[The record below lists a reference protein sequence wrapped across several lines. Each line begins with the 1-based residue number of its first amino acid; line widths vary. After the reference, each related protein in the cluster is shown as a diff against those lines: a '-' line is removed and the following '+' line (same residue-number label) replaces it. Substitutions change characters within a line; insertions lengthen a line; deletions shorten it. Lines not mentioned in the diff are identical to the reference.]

1 MKKIVSSALALLLCL
16 CLATP
21 SALAAASPWIG
32 HTSPML
38 GPGGTTVV
46 RAWSNEHTAFNNFKR
61 VREYTP
67 DAFSGVPQG
76 AWYGESLRCL
86 YELGLIDGGAFDP
99 NGRLTLA
106 EVLSLAV
113 RVHRTY
119 NGWSVAMS
127 DLQYALNTGIV
138 ENGQYDDYSAPAT
151 RRSFAAIMA
160 KTLPSEGLRGMNVV
174 MDNAIPDVPLTD
186 PGAGGIYTLYRAGV
200 LLGGDV
206 RGTFSPDSMITRA
219 AAAVA
224 AARIVVP
231 SQRQGISLLTADSY
245 GLTLSRTSLNM
256 IPGDVK
262 TLTATVFPVNSTER
276 GVDWASSEPR
286 TATVDENGTVTALRP
301 GNVLIIATSA
311 AGATATCSIRVSE
324 PTRDYP
330 MTHTN

>member
-1 MKKIVSSALALLLCL
+1 LKKIVSAALALLLCL

-21 SALAAASPWIG
+21 SALAMGLWYG
-32 HTSPML
+32 HTTPML
-38 GPGGTTVV
+38 GPGGTSVV
-46 RAWSNEHTAFNNFKR
+46 RAWSDEHSAFNNFKK

-67 DAFSGVPQG
+67 GVFSGVPAG
-76 AWYGESLRCL
+76 AWYEESLRSL
-86 YELGLIDGGAFDP
+86 YELGLIDGGAFTP

-113 RVHRTY
+113 RIHRTY

-151 RRSFAAIMA
+151 RRSFAAILA
-160 KTLPSEGLRGMNVV
+160 KALPPEGLRGMNVV
-174 MDNAIPDVPLTD
+174 MDGAIPDVPMTD
-186 PGAGGIYTLYRAGV
+186 PGSSGIYTLYRAGV

-224 AARIVVP
+224 AARIVDP
-231 SQRQGISLLTADSY
+231 SLRQGISLLTADSF
-245 GLTLSRTSLNM
+245 GVTLSRTSM
-256 IPGDVK
+256 TMVPGDVK

-286 TATVDENGTVTALRP
+286 TAVVDQNGTVTALRP

-311 AGATATCSIRVSE
+311 AGATATCAIRVSE
-324 PTRDYP
+324 PTR
-330 MTHTN
+330 

>member
-1 MKKIVSSALALLLCL
+1 LKKIVSAALALLLCL
-16 CLATP
+16 AAP
-21 SALAAASPWIG
+21 SALAAAYPWQG
-32 HTSPML
+32 HTIPML

-46 RAWSNEHTAFNNFKR
+46 RAWSDEHSAFNNFKK
-61 VREYTP
+61 VREYTSGTF
-67 DAFSGVPQG
+67 AGVPEG
-76 AWYGESLRCL
+76 AWYEESLRSL
-86 YELGLIDGGAFDP
+86 YELGLIDGGTFAP

-119 NGWSVAMS
+119 NGWTVEMS

-138 ENGQYDDYSAPAT
+138 QNGQYDDYSAPAT

-160 KTLPSEGLRGMNVV
+160 RALPSQGLRGMNVV
-174 MDNAIPDVPLTD
+174 MDGAIPDVPMTD

-224 AARIVVP
+224 AARIVDP
-231 SQRQGISLLTADSY
+231 SLRQGISLLTAESY

-256 IPGDVK
+256 VPGDVK

-276 GVDWASSEPR
+276 EVDWASSETR

-330 MTHTN
+330 LTNTK

>member
-1 MKKIVSSALALLLCL
+1 MKKIVSAAVALLLCL

-21 SALAAASPWIG
+21 SALAAAYPWQG
-32 HTSPML
+32 HTTPML
-38 GPGGTTVV
+38 GPGGTSVV
-46 RAWSNEHTAFNNFKR
+46 RAWSDEHSAFNNFKK
-61 VREYTP
+61 VREYT
-67 DAFSGVPQG
+67 SGVFTGVSAG
-76 AWYGESLRCL
+76 AWYEESLRNL
-86 YELGLIDGGAFDP
+86 YELGLADGGAFAP

-138 ENGQYDDYSAPAT
+138 EAGQYDDYSAPAT

-160 KTLPSEGLRGMNVV
+160 KALPSEGLRGMNVV
-174 MDNAIPDVPLTD
+174 MDGAIPDVPMTD

-219 AAAVA
+219 AAVVA
-224 AARIVVP
+224 TARMVDP
-231 SQRQGISLLTADSY
+231 SLRQGISLLRAESY
-245 GLTLSRTSLNM
+245 GVTLSRTSLTM
-256 IPGDVK
+256 VPGDVK

-286 TATVDENGTVTALRP
+286 TATVDQDGTVTALRP

-311 AGATATCSIRVSE
+311 AGAVATCSVRVSE
-324 PTRDYP
+324 PTR
-330 MTHTN
+330 